1 MMEHVRVIVV
11 DDAEDIRE
19 GMLDLL
25 SDDYEVQTFDSAE
38 AFLFALNDFQ
48 FEDGKPTCVL
58 LDFQMEGMN
67 GVELQRNLKV
77 MNVEFPI
84 IFMSGNALQ
93 ADIVDAWRGGA
104 IDFLLKPFTAS
115 EISDTLEKLFFR
127 LAQSRQAVCSNVE
140 IAGLMDLPITKREAQ
155 VLLLLGQGRQQSEVA
170 DMLGIS
176 LRTIKTYRTFLKNK
190 LNLNTL
196 MELARYYDKYRL
208 SIEKIAQSDKK

>member
-1 MMEHVRVIVV
+1 MRSARIIVV
-11 DDAEDIRE
+11 DDAIDIRE
-19 GMLDLL
+19 GMQDLL

-38 AFLFALNDFQ
+38 AFLEALNDFE

-67 GVELQRNLKV
+67 GVELQRNLKL

-84 IFMSGNALQ
+84 VFMSGNALQ

-104 IDFLLKPFTAS
+104 NDFLLKPFTAV
-115 EISDTLEKLFFR
+115 EISDTLTKLFSQ
-127 LAQSRQAVCSNVE
+127 AEQSKKNSRVSDGETPALV
-140 IAGLMDLPITKREAQ
+140 DLPITKREAQ
-155 VLLLLGQGRQQSEVA
+155 VLLLLGQGKQQTEVA
-170 DMLGIS
+170 ETLGIS

-196 MELARYYDKYRL
+196 MELARYYDKYRI
-208 SIEKIAQSDKK
+208 SIEKIAQGEKK

>member
-1 MMEHVRVIVV
+1 MNNSRVIVV
-11 DDAEDIRE
+11 DDASDIRE
-19 GMLDLL
+19 GLQDLL

-38 AFLFALNDFQ
+38 AFLEALNDFA

-67 GVELQRNLKV
+67 GVELQANLKS
-77 MNVEFPI
+77 MNIEFPI

-104 IDFLLKPFTAS
+104 IDFMLKPFTALQ
-115 EISDTLEKLFFR
+115 ISDTLAKLFSTAKQ
-127 LAQSRQAVCSNVE
+127 LKLSHSQEQEVSPL
-140 IAGLMDLPITKREAQ
+140 IDIPITKREAQ
-155 VLLLLGQGRQQSEVA
+155 VLLLLGQGNQQTEVA
-170 DMLGIS
+170 EMLGIS

-190 LNLNTL
+190 LDLNTL

-208 SIEKIAQSDKK
+208 SIEKIAQDDKT

>member
-1 MMEHVRVIVV
+1 MKNSRVIVV
-11 DDAEDIRE
+11 DDASDIRE
-19 GMLDLL
+19 GLQDLL
-25 SDDYEVQTFDSAE
+25 SDEYEVQTFDSAE
-38 AFLFALNDFQ
+38 AFLEALNDFE

-67 GVELQRNLKV
+67 GVELQANLKS

-104 IDFLLKPFTAS
+104 IDFLLKPFTAVQ
-115 EISDTLEKLFFR
+115 ISDTLAKLFSSAEQ
-127 LAQSRQAVCSNVE
+127 LKLSHAHEQEPSPL
-140 IAGLMDLPITKREAQ
+140 IDIPITKREAQ
-155 VLLLLGQGRQQSEVA
+155 VLLLLGQGNQQNEVA
-170 DMLGIS
+170 EMLGIS

-190 LNLNTL
+190 LDLNTL

-208 SIEKIAQSDKK
+208 SIEKIAQGDKK

>member
-1 MMEHVRVIVV
+1 MKCARIIVV

-25 SDDYEVQTFDSAE
+25 SDDYEVQTFESAE

-58 LDFQMEGMN
+58 LDFQMEGIN
-67 GVELQRNLKV
+67 GVELQRNLTM

-84 IFMSGNALQ
+84 VFMSGNALQ

-104 IDFLLKPFTAS
+104 VDFLLKPFTAT
-115 EISDTLEKLFFR
+115 EISDTLKKLFCR
-127 LAQSRQAVCSNVE
+127 IAQSKLAVVSDVQ
-140 IAGLMDLPITKREAQ
+140 IADLMDLPITKREAQ

-170 DMLGIS
+170 DILGIS